1 MKTQLNRAEKLDR
14 LFGTPAFAVIIA
26 ILCNAM
32 WGSAFPFIKLG
43 YRLFAIDTYFLVKAY
58 RIIDFSFSVTQ

>member
-1 MKTQLNRAEKLDR
+1 METQLSRAEKLDR

-32 WGSAFPFIKLG
+32 GSRCSGGSIWGRWCWSALASG
-43 YRLFAIDTYFLVKAY
+43 W
-58 RIIDFSFSVTQ
+58 